1 MNVITQIND
10 IVDKLNELDVYDSGL
25 EQKLKIVDGQTQDIL
40 HYIEHNKINMLTCYN
55 LIKKIKTIRVER
67 RKIKEDIE
75 ILKRYNELK
84 QKLISNVDNRK
95 IVLAEIHKKEKQLK
109 TDYKNRQFSE
119 EDIQNILKGV

>member
-95 IVLAEIHKKEKQLK
+95 IVLTEIYKKEKQLK

>member
-25 EQKLKIVDGQTQDIL
+25 EQELKIVDGQTQDIL

-55 LIKKIKTIRVER
+55 LVKKIKTIRVER

-84 QKLISNVDNRK
+84 QKMISNVDNRK
-95 IVLAEIHKKEKQLK
+95 IVLTEIYKKEKQLK
-109 TDYKNRQFSE
+109 TEYKNRQFSE

>member
-95 IVLAEIHKKEKQLK
+95 IVLAEIYKKEKQLK

>member
-67 RKIKEDIE
+67 RCPSY
-75 ILKRYNELK
+75 R
-84 QKLISNVDNRK
+84 
-95 IVLAEIHKKEKQLK
+95 
-109 TDYKNRQFSE
+109 
-119 EDIQNILKGV
+119 

>member
-1 MNVITQIND
+1 M
-10 IVDKLNELDVYDSGL
+10 DKLNELDVYDSGL

-95 IVLAEIHKKEKQLK
+95 IVLAEIYKKEKQLK

>member
-25 EQKLKIVDGQTQDIL
+25 EQRLKIVDGQTQDIL

-95 IVLAEIHKKEKQLK
+95 IVLTEIYKKEKQLK